1 MDSRSLRHSFD
12 VIAVLLAKELKVRY
26 KGTALGYAWSVAY
39 PLALALVYHWAF
51 KLVMRIEVEN
61 YALFLVIGLFP
72 WQWFQ
77 NSVIG
82 GNAFFLAN
90 GSLIKKVS
98 FPRSLLVLT
107 GVLNDLVHFLA
118 SLPVILAFLLW
129 SGSAPKLSWLWQ
141 VPVVLLIQFGVTY
154 GMALAVATI
163 NLVLRDLERL
173 LGIATSLWLYLT
185 PVLYPFDLVPESYR
199 WTFWLNPMTLIVQ
212 SWRDVLTQGV
222 LDPTVA
228 AGAAAWACAIL
239 LAGQLIYASLERR
252 FAELV

>member
-39 PLALALVYHWAF
+39 PLALALVYHWVF
-51 KLVMRIEVEN
+51 KLVIRIPVEN

-98 FPRSLLVLT
+98 FSRSLLGARSRRRLSS
-107 GVLNDLVHFLA
+107 A
-118 SLPVILAFLLW
+118 SA
-129 SGSAPKLSWLWQ
+129 
-141 VPVVLLIQFGVTY
+141 
-154 GMALAVATI
+154 
-163 NLVLRDLERL
+163 
-173 LGIATSLWLYLT
+173 
-185 PVLYPFDLVPESYR
+185 
-199 WTFWLNPMTLIVQ
+199 
-212 SWRDVLTQGV
+212 
-222 LDPTVA
+222 
-228 AGAAAWACAIL
+228 
-239 LAGQLIYASLERR
+239 
-252 FAELV
+252 